1 MSQSVKRWLFLGVS
15 LLLACAFSPMRLSA
29 QTQTTG
35 AVSGTVTDPTGAIV
49 PNATV
54 TLTSNTKGTVYTA
67 KTNASGIY
75 EFDLLEPSSYT
86 VKVSDTG
93 FQTARQVV
101 NVNLGQTAT
110 LNFKLAVATASQTV
124 TVTEAPPLLQTQNG
138 NTSSTLS
145 EQQISQLPN
154 PGNDLTAPAQLAP
167 GSVMNTQGGYGNFSS
182 NGIGGTENYF
192 TLNGMADVDPF
203 LNLGNSGA
211 TNLLLG
217 ANEIQQV
224 TVVSN
229 GYSGQYGTM
238 AGATV
243 NYITKSGG
251 NQFHGNAVY
260 YWNGRALNANSW
272 LNNATGTPRP
282 FDNVNQWAASVGGPI
297 KKNKLFF
304 FFNTEGLRVLL
315 PTSQLTVIPSPQFEQ
330 ATLNNLANL
339 GLNQSVPFYQKIF
352 NLYNSA
358 PGASRAV
365 IGNGNPSTDP
375 LGCNGFTN
383 ASSGLGIT
391 QPCAMSF
398 RSTAGNFT
406 HEWQLST
413 RIDYNIGPNDR
424 VWGRYQYDNGVQ
436 ATFTDPINPIFNA
449 VSTQPEHQG
458 QIEETHIFGPTASN
472 QLILAGQWYSAIFST
487 ANLQKTLSTF
497 PTTLQFADGTFTSLG
512 GLDFIWPQGRNVT
525 QAQISDDA
533 TKIWG
538 NHTFKFGGSFRRLDV
553 SDHDYG
559 VLSSG
564 LLIPFSASDFF
575 NGGSTGDVLVQSF
588 PQSLNQPIA
597 YYTMGFYGQDT
608 WRAKSNLTLTFA
620 LRAEHNS
627 NPICRHL
634 CFARLTGPFNAVSH
648 NANQPYNQAML
659 TNQFQALQGLDN
671 ILWAPR
677 FGFAWQPFGAGHN
690 WVLRGGVGLF
700 YNLFPAIVADNFSS
714 NPPLL
719 NTFNVF
725 DNNLA
730 PTQQSNLFA
739 DAANSNQ
746 AFLTGFLAGQTVGQI
761 QQAVPA
767 FAPPGL
773 STSDALSHTPQYQK
787 WNLEIQH
794 TMGQNTSFSINY
806 VGNHGIYETVD
817 NNSVNAFGF
826 GSLPATAADQR
837 FGEVQAITSAGVSN
851 YNGVTLSFTRHIHGF
866 GAGVFQTNYTYSHAF
881 DNVSNG
887 GLLPFQ
893 LGEATSPQNPQDPF
907 NLQNFYGPSDYD
919 IRHYF
924 NMNYVWQLPIRRML
938 WGHGWAPLVNG
949 WQVSGTLFARSGL
962 PYSVIDG
969 ALSSALNANNYF
981 ATVLPNFTGG
991 AIGSCGG
998 AAAGPNATAPC
1009 LQASQFPVSGAETG
1023 FGLNGQRNYFRG
1035 PSYFD
1040 TDFSV
1045 MKSTALP
1052 GWEEGKLAVGLQF
1065 YNLFNHPNFDLPIND
1080 ISNPSFGRI
1089 ENMVSTPT
1097 SILGSFLGGD
1107 ASPRLIQ
1114 IKAELSF

>member
-1 MSQSVKRWLFLGVS
+1 MGKSVKRWLFLG
-15 LLLACAFSPMRLSA
+15 LGLFLACAFSPTRLCA
-29 QTQTTG
+29 QTLTTG
-35 AVSGTVTDPTGAIV
+35 AVSGTVTDPSGAVI
-49 PNATV
+49 PNAEV
-54 TLTSNTKGTVYTA
+54 TLTSNSKGTVSKM
-67 KTNASGIY
+67 KTNASGVY
-75 EFDLLEPSSYT
+75 EFDLLEPGTYT
-86 VKVSDTG
+86 LRVAATG
-93 FQTARQVV
+93 FQTTSQQVS
-101 NVNLGQTAT
+101 VNLSQTAT
-110 LNFKLAVATASQTV
+110 MNFKMSVAAASQTV

-138 NTSSTLS
+138 NTSTTLS

-154 PGNDLTAPAQLAP
+154 PGNDLTAPAQLAS

-203 LNLGNSGA
+203 LNLNNSGA

-282 FDNVNQWAASVGGPI
+282 FDNVNQWAASIGGPI

-304 FFNTEGLRVLL
+304 FVNTEGLRVLL

-330 ATLNNLANL
+330 ATLNNLTSL
-339 GLNQSVPFYQKIF
+339 GLNQSIPFYQKIF

-365 IGNGNPSTDP
+365 VGNGNPSTDP
-375 LGCNGFTN
+375 LGCSGFT
-383 ASSGLGIT
+383 GLGPGV
-391 QPCAMSF
+391 PCALNF

-413 RIDYNIGPNDR
+413 RIDYNLGQNDR
-424 VWGRYQYDNGVQ
+424 LWGRYQYDNGVQ
-436 ATFTDPINPIFNA
+436 ATYTDPINPVFNA
-449 VSTQPEHQG
+449 VSTQPEDQG
-458 QIEETHIFGPTASN
+458 QIEETHVFGPTASN
-472 QLILAGQWYSAIFST
+472 QLVVAGQWYSAIFGPQ
-487 ANLQKTLSTF
+487 NLQQTLNAF
-497 PTTLQFADGTFTSLG
+497 PTTLQFGDGAFTTLG

-533 TKIWG
+533 TKIRG
-538 NHTFKFGGSFRRLDV
+538 NHTFKFGGDFRRLDV

-559 VLSSG
+559 VFTSG
-564 LLIPFSASDFF
+564 LLIPNSIADFY
-575 NGGSTGDVLVQSF
+575 NGGSTGDVLLQNF
-588 PQSLNQPIA
+588 PSSLNQPIA

-608 WRAKSNLTLTFA
+608 WRAKNNLTLTFA

-648 NANQPYNQAML
+648 DMNQPYNQAIL

-690 WVLRGGVGLF
+690 WVVRGGVGIF
-700 YNLFPAIVADNFSS
+700 YNLFPAVVADNFSS

-719 NTFNVF
+719 NAFAVGN
-725 DNNLA
+725 DNLA
-730 PTQQSNLFA
+730 PTQSSNVFT
-739 DAANSNQ
+739 DAATSNQ
-746 AFLTGFLAGQTVGQI
+746 AFLNGFLSGETLAQI
-761 QQAVPA
+761 EQSVPA
-767 FAPPGL
+767 FTPPGI

-794 TMGQNTSFSINY
+794 TFGLNTSISVNY

-826 GSLPATAADQR
+826 GSLPATATDPR

-851 YNGVTLSFTRHIHGF
+851 YNGVTFAFSHNVRGF
-866 GAGVFQTNYTYSHAF
+866 GQGVVQAHYTYSHAF

-893 LGEATSPQNPQDPF
+893 LGEATSPQNPQNPF
-907 NLQNFYGPSDYD
+907 NIQNFYGPSDYD

-924 NMNYVWQLPIRRML
+924 DMNYVWEIPIRRMMF
-938 WGHGWAPLVNG
+938 GHGWAPLVNG
-949 WQVSGTLFARSGL
+949 WQVSGTIFARSGL

-981 ATVLPNFTGG
+981 ASVLPTFGG
-991 AIGSCGG
+991 GTIGSCGE
-998 AAAGPNATAPC
+998 AAAGPNATSPC
-1009 LQASQFPVSGAETG
+1009 LQASQFPASGTETG
-1023 FGLNGQRNYFRG
+1023 FGLNGQRNFFRG

-1045 MKSTALP
+1045 MKSTSLP
-1052 GWEEGKLAVGLQF
+1052 GWEEGKLAVGVQF

-1080 ISNPSFGRI
+1080 ISNPGFGTI
-1089 ENMVSTPT
+1089 QKMVSTPT

-1114 IKAELSF
+1114 LKAELSF